1 MQIGFYHSNFGG
13 SPLMIGLQRGLESLG
28 HNVTTVNPHGRYDL
42 ICVFAQVAHTT
53 NYCYPDFP
61 LDKCPICFIDASEFG
76 YFRRF
81 PEVVREYSHAFA
93 PSSMHHDTKNYEQQL
108 RLKQFLEGRS
118 FVYFLR
124 EHSKYIEYPPAFVPI
139 DYPLY
144 ALSVCDQRP
153 NREEY
158 LSRSV
163 PFWQSW
169 GASHPWRW
177 GITHALRGA
186 GYECLVLEE
195 NGHPRLNQLQVYFP
209 QMMRAR
215 ACCSF
220 DGYGSGSFRRTEV
233 LVRTLL
239 LDGPLTIRTY
249 APLTDGVNVVNYNVE
264 SNGEEFISTDI
275 VQKLQAMLDDP
286 ERAFQIYSAGFDH
299 CMEYYTEQAYARYL
313 LQKVEAHDYSQVTPL
328 EIV

>member
-1 MQIGFYHSNFGG
+1 MA
-13 SPLMIGLQRGLESLG
+13 GLQRGLEALG
-28 HNVTTVNPHGRYDL
+28 HNVLEAHPQGRYDL
-42 ICVFAQVAHTT
+42 ICMFQQVAHTT
-53 NYCYPDFP
+53 EYVYPDFP
-61 LDKCPICFIDASEFG
+61 TDKCPICLIDASEFG
-76 YFRRF
+76 YFRRL
-81 PEVVREYSHAFA
+81 PGVVCNYSHAFA
-93 PSSMHHDTKNYEQQL
+93 EGSIHHDTKNHHQQSKL
-108 RLKQFLEGRS
+108 RQFLEGRS

-124 EHSKYIEYPPAFVPI
+124 EHSQYIDYPKAYVPI

-177 GITHALRGA
+177 GITHALRAA
-186 GYECLVLEE
+186 GHTCLVLEE
-195 NGHPRLNQLQVYFP
+195 DGHPRLPQHDVYFP
-209 QMMRAR
+209 RMMGAR

-249 APLTDGVNVVNYNVE
+249 APLEDGVSVLKYDVFSDAETFLGTNIVE
-264 SNGEEFISTDI
+264 R
-275 VQKLQAMLDDP
+275 LQEALDDP
-286 ERAFQIYSAGFDH
+286 ERAFSIYQAGYDH
-299 CMEYYTEQAYARYL
+299 CMTYYTERAYAEYVLRE
-313 LQKVEAHDYSQVTPL
+313 VEAHDYSQVTPL
-328 EIV
+328 DVACPND